1 MPDKTLITKWINQI
15 ESFLNRFTSEVDR
28 NKIQWPNIWVG
39 QSILNTETS
48 DWNIL
53 IQDAC
58 ELLTSAN
65 AS

>member
-1 MPDKTLITKWINQI
+1 M
-15 ESFLNRFTSEVDR
+15 ESFLNRITSEVDR

-39 QSILNTETS
+39 QSIPNTETS